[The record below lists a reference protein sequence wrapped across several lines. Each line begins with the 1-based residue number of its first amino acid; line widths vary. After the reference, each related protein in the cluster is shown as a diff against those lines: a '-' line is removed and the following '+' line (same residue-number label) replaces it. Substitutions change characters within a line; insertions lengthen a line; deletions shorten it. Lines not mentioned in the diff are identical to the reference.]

1 MTSHDTLHRN
11 EDSLLSHEGHGWQRN
26 NPPNTVLPCSY
37 QLLYVFI
44 LTMITTATYL
54 FAGHNKHQSAVTC
67 LQFNRKFVI
76 TSSDDGTVKLWS
88 LTTGEFLRNLVTLDS
103 GGSGGVVWRVRADE
117 SRLVCASGSRNG
129 TEDTKL
135 IVLDFGIKEE
145 ETTPTTEHREIIS

>member
-1 MTSHDTLHRN
+1 
-11 EDSLLSHEGHGWQRN
+11 
-26 NPPNTVLPCSY
+26 
-37 QLLYVFI
+37 
-44 LTMITTATYL
+44 
-54 FAGHNKHQSAVTC
+54 
-67 LQFNRKFVI
+67 VI